1 MLVSQVQIRLKF
13 DKKAYLLFWMLKYQR
28 LQNTIIFLPL
38 QGNEFITC
46 MKKPLL
52 LSETGC
58 DLDNINFEMPPSF
71 AFQVFFFFESYF
83 KFAKDS

>member
-1 MLVSQVQIRLKF
+1 
-13 DKKAYLLFWMLKYQR
+13 
-28 LQNTIIFLPL
+28 
-38 QGNEFITC
+38 

-71 AFQVFFFFESYF
+71 AFQVFFFLRVILSLQRIHNSYKLPCRLHQSVDF
-83 KFAKDS
+83 ID